1 MGVVISGDFP
11 CVGARFHPVT
21 LGEPGQS
28 VSGGEKDS
36 KTRRYEEAA
45 VEQLKG
51 QGERMQH
58 RGEAREETARTRRPV
73 QSETPDRTGED
84 PDAESHI
91 IRGLD

>member
-1 MGVVISGDFP
+1 M
-11 CVGARFHPVT
+11 
-21 LGEPGQS
+21 
-28 VSGGEKDS
+28 
-36 KTRRYEEAA
+36 
-45 VEQLKG
+45 EQLKG

-58 RGEAREETARTRRPV
+58 RGEAREEAARTRRPV